1 MKERT
6 GKLPADLLHPQV
18 KEITFLKN
26 TVMECDACGEHCR
39 GPRTGGGVGKQEKR
53 RKRGRE
59 GGLRGWKGIAEER
72 AGRRREGP
80 GGASSPGTAWS
91 QDHAAAARTREHA
104 PPQWAKMSL
113 LEGRGHE
120 RLHPGRSKLVSL

>member
-1 MKERT
+1 MKGRT

-39 GPRTGGGVGKQEKR
+39 GPRTRGGVGKQEKR

-59 GGLRGWKGIAEER
+59 GGLRGRKRTAVER
-72 AGRRREGP
+72 AGRRRCEQTRDSVELRG
-80 GGASSPGTAWS
+80 
-91 QDHAAAARTREHA
+91 HAAAVRTREHA
-104 PPQWAKMSL
+104 PPQWAKMSPP
-113 LEGRGHE
+113 EGRGHE